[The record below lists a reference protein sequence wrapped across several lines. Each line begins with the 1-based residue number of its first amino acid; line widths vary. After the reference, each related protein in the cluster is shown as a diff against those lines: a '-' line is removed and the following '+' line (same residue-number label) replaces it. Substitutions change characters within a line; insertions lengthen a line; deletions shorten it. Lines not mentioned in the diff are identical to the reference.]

1 MTQGQTADTTPVQDR
16 SAVAWSYASG
26 PSETPLLG
34 MTIGDAL
41 DQTAARYPTNEALIV
56 RQQDVRYTYAELKRE
71 VDRCARA
78 LMALGIEKGQRVGIW
93 APNRAEWIITQLGT
107 AKIGAI
113 LVNVNPAYRLNE
125 LEYVLNQS
133 GCTMLVM
140 APEFRTGNY
149 TQMMQTLCPELERS
163 APGQLDA
170 HKLPRL
176 RHVVRLGG
184 AEGEQRAP
192 GMWV

>member
-125 LEYVLNQS
+125 L
-133 GCTMLVM
+133 GRR
-140 APEFRTGNY
+140 RTSRGAEDRGG
-149 TQMMQTLCPELERS
+149 TGMMFTPSECSLRS
-163 APGQLDA
+163 ASN
-170 HKLPRL
+170 
-176 RHVVRLGG
+176 GG
-184 AEGEQRAP
+184 PA
-192 GMWV
+192 